1 MITFIIAVVIGIA
14 LGYKG
19 VKWLH
24 QTVVEELKERIGELE
39 DENLQLLSRLNTAAK
54 GPKVSNPKTNTE
66 QQFTQKELI
75 VLRNLL
81 HPDKHKNSDKSTEMF
96 VKVNSLIK

>member
-24 QTVVEELKERIGELE
+24 KTIVEELKERIGELE
-39 DENLQLLSRLNTAAK
+39 DENLQLLSRLNTATK
-54 GPKVSNPKTNTE
+54 GPKASNTKTKTE
-66 QQFTQKELI
+66 QQFTQKELV

>member
-1 MITFIIAVVIGIA
+1 MTLLIIASIISFL
-14 LGYKG
+14 LGGKS
-19 VKWLH
+19 VK
-24 QTVVEELKERIGELE
+24 VMDRAVAEEFKERIGELE